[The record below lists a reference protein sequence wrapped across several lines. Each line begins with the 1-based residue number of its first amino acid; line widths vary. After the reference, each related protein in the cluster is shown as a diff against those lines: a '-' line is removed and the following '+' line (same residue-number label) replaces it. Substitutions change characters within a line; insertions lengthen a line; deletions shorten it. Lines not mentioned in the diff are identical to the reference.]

1 MKYLI
6 DFFKDKYKISSFALF
21 LAIFLISYTLSSFT
35 LPIMA
40 SGDDVTFPDFIIND
54 DDEDNTLL
62 WELYRYCA
70 RFFDEID
77 CTYSASD
84 LTYAIGKWYDYA
96 QIYTPDTCPAL
107 SDHANSSVLKAFI
120 TWCQNM
126 GFFITNSNK
135 DLRFTIKTP
144 YPKGYHKIDD
154 IWKYWNYDGE
164 EDGSS
169 FTPSEHSTSHHG
181 TLTQFPFI
189 DEQNHFENQLNNSVY
204 FARNFS
210 DTQGHAFLQTYGRS
224 AADTTMCSTTGLA
237 NFTNGS
243 SFSGRVFET
252 AYSPIDNDNPINIII
267 NHAGT
272 DTALT
277 NEVYLFGEGNLVSQN
292 LAIHISNGIASNI
305 VGMGSMYP
313 WFDNI
318 YNTYIKDNTYKY
330 YSTSISNKNAY
341 DSEQFLNKPYNNY
354 FYFTNPIEKTYDTFG
369 LTYDFI
375 WGNTLIIS
383 GTHSW
388 LFWDGSWYDLGEN
401 SDPLGTGYHFRP
413 APDKD
418 LDQIIIGVFNQ
429 YNYYTVSGN
438 SSDYSFDLKTIIDIL
453 QDIDNNLNKFS
464 DDFFDYAESVLK
476 KLDIINESI
485 QAIECGDT
493 IFNNTYN
500 YFFTLNEEQ
509 ENDINNRLG
518 AIKLP
523 FSGILGT
530 FSGVSAF
537 LNDIHH
543 HAEQYSS
550 GSGYGSAGDV
560 NGDFLFKSDLGV
572 SANTPSGNSVSYGNY
587 VSVPL
592 YDIKYV
598 ESDIPGP
605 FPEDPPEIVGGGG
618 ARIGDIVAPS
628 IKMDLSEAHS
638 DINYGGEVK
647 VLDLQWYVPYKPTV
661 DKIIVCLC
669 WALFIWHSFKTLPSL
684 INGTNG
690 IVNGKEI

>member
-96 QIYTPDTCPAL
+96 QIYTPDACPAL

-210 DTQGHAFLQTYGRS
+210 DTQGHVFLNTYGRS
-224 AADTTMCSTTGLA
+224 AADTTMCSTSGLA

-252 AYSPIDNDNPINIII
+252 AYSELENESPINIII
-267 NHAGT
+267 NHA
-272 DTALT
+272 DNLTALT
-277 NEVYLFGEGNLVSQN
+277 NEVYLFGSGRLVSQN
-292 LAIHISNGIASNI
+292 LAINITSGLVSNI
-305 VGMGSMYP
+305 NGMGSMYP

-318 YNTYIKDNTYKY
+318 YNTYVKDNTYKY
-330 YSTSISNKNAY
+330 YSTSISRQNTY

-354 FYFTNPIEKTYDTFG
+354 FYFNNPIEKTYDTFG

-388 LFWDGSWYDLGEN
+388 LFWDGRWYDLGES

-453 QDIDNNLNKFS
+453 QDIDNSINKFS
-464 DDFFDYAESVLK
+464 NKFEEYSSSVIA
-476 KLDIINESI
+476 KLDSI
-485 QAIECGDT
+485 DNLLRRLVE
-493 IFNNTYN
+493 
-500 YFFTLNEEQ
+500 LNEDQQNEIDFQ
-509 ENDINNRLG
+509 LDQL
-518 AIKLP
+518 KLP
-523 FSGILGT
+523 FTGLIKA
-530 FSGVSAF
+530 FSGLADF
-537 LNDIHH
+537 LNDIKRHS
-543 HAEQYSS
+543 AQYSTGAGFGNYDDIS
-550 GSGYGSAGDV
+550 FGDSNYNVSSLSANVASLSYDPTVYSYVPLYGSNEVELLGGSV
-560 NGDFLFKSDLGV
+560 NE
-572 SANTPSGNSVSYGNY
+572 NSVSGNI
-587 VSVPL
+587 VPPVFYMDFSL
-592 YDIKYV
+592 A
-598 ESDIPGP
+598 ESDI
-605 FPEDPPEIVGGGG
+605 D
-618 ARIGDIVAPS
+618 
-628 IKMDLSEAHS
+628 
-638 DINYGGEVK
+638 YGGK
-647 VLDLQWYVPYKPTV
+647 VAAIDFSWYGRYKATV
-661 DKIIVCLC
+661 DRLIVSFC
-669 WALFIWHSFKTLPSL
+669 WALFAWRAFKTLPSL
-684 INGTNG
+684 IGGGDGVVSDFDPYTAKDNHTTQDTINFRG
-690 IVNGKEI
+690 VKRW